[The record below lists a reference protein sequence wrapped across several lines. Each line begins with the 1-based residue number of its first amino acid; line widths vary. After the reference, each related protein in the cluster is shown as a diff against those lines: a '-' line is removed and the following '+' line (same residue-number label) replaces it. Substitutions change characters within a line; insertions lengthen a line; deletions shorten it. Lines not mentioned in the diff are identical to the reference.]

1 MKILMSLPSTKNWNH
16 VNWRYCWKCKAVKP
30 PRSHH
35 CSKTDRCVLRM
46 DHYCW
51 FTGNVVG
58 LRNHKVFL
66 IHAVH
71 AWLGVTISLP
81 WLLIQL
87 ELYTYDSIVAFNWYS
102 PRGFTMFMC
111 LNISLMLGATVFAQI
126 RTIRSNR
133 TFIEKQDLKNANPF
147 DLQDTNL
154 NIFSVLSKNWL
165 SLGHSEPEIDGMNYK
180 M

>member
-1 MKILMSLPSTKNWNH
+1 
-16 VNWRYCWKCKAVKP
+16 
-30 PRSHH
+30 
-35 CSKTDRCVLRM
+35 
-46 DHYCW
+46 
-51 FTGNVVG
+51 
-58 LRNHKVFL
+58 
-66 IHAVH
+66 
-71 AWLGVTISLP
+71 
-81 WLLIQL
+81 
-87 ELYTYDSIVAFNWYS
+87 
-102 PRGFTMFMC
+102 MFMC